1 MDETTRAHGRARPL
15 PFPKYLPP
23 NCSGG
28 MIRNLLTGY
37 NYSNGVLLNSHSYS
51 ETTMLR
57 SLPLQ
62 QLDNTLMPW
71 RTLPRSRPSG
81 GWLRAVRQALGMT
94 TRQFAKAVGVTQAA
108 VVDAERTEAKGD
120 ITLTTLQ
127 RYAAALG
134 CELTYALVPKR
145 PLQEVVEERA
155 ERIARDEVSRVQHSM
170 ALQDQL
176 TSREHL
182 EREILELRRKLM
194 EGKRSRL
201 WQ

>member
-1 MDETTRAHGRARPL
+1 
-15 PFPKYLPP
+15 
-23 NCSGG
+23 
-28 MIRNLLTGY
+28 
-37 NYSNGVLLNSHSYS
+37 
-51 ETTMLR
+51 MLR

-62 QLDNTLMPW
+62 HLDKTLGPW
-71 RTLPRSRPSG
+71 RSLPRSRPSR

-94 TRQFAKAVGVTQAA
+94 TRQLAKAVGVTQAA

-155 ERIARDEVSRVQHSM
+155 ERIARDEVSRVNHSM
-170 ALQDQL
+170 ALEDQS
-176 TSREHL
+176 TGREHL
-182 EREILELRRKLM
+182 EREIAELRRKLM